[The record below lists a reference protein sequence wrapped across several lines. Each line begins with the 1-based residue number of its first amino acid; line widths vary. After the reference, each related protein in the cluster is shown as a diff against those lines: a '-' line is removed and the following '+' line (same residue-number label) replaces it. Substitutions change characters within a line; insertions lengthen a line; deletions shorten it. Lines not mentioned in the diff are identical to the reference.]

1 MKAKT
6 ETWWI
11 IDTEAPGEHS
21 NSRTALGPFDSHE
34 DAAAFLVQDAAALLQ
49 SCEQDLREIDA
60 QTWAAPMHICKL
72 VAAVQQVPE
81 ISINATLKKVAP
93 NERYKKAA

>member
-1 MKAKT
+1 MKT
-6 ETWWI
+6 QNETWWI

-21 NSRTALGPFDSHE
+21 NSRTALGPFASHE
-34 DAAAFLVQDAAALLQ
+34 AAAAFLVRDAAALLGT
-49 SCEQDLREIDA
+49 CDQDLREIDA